1 MYTDNDIYIC
11 IYVVTT
17 QKWKTALLLLIVILP
32 SSMFLRV
39 TRNPSTFFWRG
50 VAIHSQGSENAE
62 PNKYQNSQFFA
73 ENPMVL
79 MLFKWD
85 VYGRYIPIYSPKF
98 TSRSS
103 TFIDV
108 DLSLA
113 LPSRWHL
120 RIGGSPTP
128 QGPLRREAAP
138 RKTAR
143 ARRGGTTAPR
153 EDGKHGAGQRRV
165 EQRKFK

>member
-1 MYTDNDIYIC
+1 MVGIFQYI
-11 IYVVTT
+11 
-17 QKWKTALLLLIVILP
+17 P
-32 SSMFLRV
+32 
-39 TRNPSTFFWRG
+39 
-50 VAIHSQGSENAE
+50 
-62 PNKYQNSQFFA
+62 QNSHPGPHPFF
-73 ENPMVL
+73 
-79 MLFKWD
+79 
-85 VYGRYIPIYSPKF
+85 
-98 TSRSS
+98 
-103 TFIDV
+103 DV

-165 EQRKFK
+165 EQRKI

>member
-1 MYTDNDIYIC
+1 MYADNY

-17 QKWKTALLLLIVILP
+17 QKWKTALLLLYRDFTKFYLSEGYHKSIHF
-32 SSMFLRV
+32 FLE
-39 TRNPSTFFWRG
+39 G
-50 VAIHSQGSENAE
+50 VAIHSQGSENAK

-103 TFIDV
+103 PF
-108 DLSLA
+108 
-113 LPSRWHL
+113 
-120 RIGGSPTP
+120 
-128 QGPLRREAAP
+128 
-138 RKTAR
+138 
-143 ARRGGTTAPR
+143 
-153 EDGKHGAGQRRV
+153 
-165 EQRKFK
+165 F